1 MARTKLTDKQKKK
14 IIADYMEN
22 GNYRETARINSVA
35 VDTVRRI
42 ILKNKNNQDFV
53 KKSAEKKEE
62 NTKDILEYMDSI
74 VKDQKEV
81 INLSL
86 QVLKDKLSSPD
97 LFTNIRDVAI
107 VYGTIF
113 DKALKYKEMKL
124 REIEIEQKKKENSTD
139 KINANILNIANLL
152 NNPMPNRSEKD
163 VQ

>member
-1 MARTKLTDKQKKK
+1 MGRTKLTDKQKKK

-53 KKSAEKKEE
+53 KKSTEKKEE

-74 VKDQKEV
+74 VKDQKKV
-81 INLSL
+81 IDLAL
-86 QVLKDKLSSPD
+86 KVLKDKLSSPD
-97 LFTNIRDVAI
+97 LFTNIKDVAI

-124 REIEIEQKKKENSTD
+124 REEEMKYKNTTTQETLDKLDNLLEEQK
-139 KINANILNIANLL
+139 NAY
-152 NNPMPNRSEKD
+152 MD
-163 VQ
+163 